1 VDYLRDEDDDGFSL
15 EEGREGEG
23 HFRKDQGFFPQA
35 DVVIDGSASGHVTG
49 NVFEIEGQPR
59 TGRGLKKYFV

>member
-23 HFRKDQGFFPQA
+23 HFRKDQGFFPRLMWWISIGTR
-35 DVVIDGSASGHVTG
+35 DWERV
-49 NVFEIEGQPR
+49 
-59 TGRGLKKYFV
+59 